1 MDEGMFDSGRLLGVR
16 FGLVVHPNLSC
27 VDLLSSSDWTLHS
40 TPKPA
45 HPSYRLITSLR
56 LYHILPLSAYTI
68 PTNPEQLIDRRRDTT
83 LGKQPCISAE
93 NEILWRKT
101 LLEVCEGVLSKSQAG
116 IEKIQRVAD
125 DDGKAQTWFEAAKKS
140 IEMLW
145 REEMRVAAAVIQSL
159 EDNEEF

>member
-1 MDEGMFDSGRLLGVR
+1 MEDHGDVDGGETARERGERRQLGQIGWR
-16 FGLVVHPNLSC
+16 AWHGFG
-27 VDLLSSSDWTLHS
+27 
-40 TPKPA
+40 
-45 HPSYRLITSLR
+45 
-56 LYHILPLSAYTI
+56 
-68 PTNPEQLIDRRRDTT
+68 IDRWRDMT

-145 REEMRVAAAVIQSL
+145 REETRVAAAVIQSL